1 VDGAAAGG
9 AAAGEIGHPSAE
21 CVPSS
26 ALLPCSVISLASH
39 DYTVSD
45 SKVFYHA
52 FAAVCAQRLDK
63 DQVFRHRQHEW
74 STLGIRS
81 RRRLDRSGVGLE
93 VALKRAQMAISQ
105 VRAATSPSG
114 KLRGMAG
121 TVEAVSSELSNAD
134 DLLQALIRALLTSEI
149 KSPHAEVAF
158 VLEYAHEGVSSTG
171 FDGYTLA
178 TFQAAAEA
186 ISSLEID
193 VLFAV
198 EGEGGGGEGGG
209 GDGGGGNG
217 GCGDGGG
224 DNDGGD
230 DDGGS
235 SDGGGGEGGVQATKI
250 GE

>member
-1 VDGAAAGG
+1 MKARNEKKKPQKD
-9 AAAGEIGHPSAE
+9 
-21 CVPSS
+21 
-26 ALLPCSVISLASH
+26 
-39 DYTVSD
+39 T
-45 SKVFYHA
+45 HA
-52 FAAVCAQRLDK
+52 QTHAQT
-63 DQVFRHRQHEW
+63 H
-74 STLGIRS
+74 
-81 RRRLDRSGVGLE
+81 
-93 VALKRAQMAISQ
+93 
-105 VRAATSPSG
+105 
-114 KLRGMAG
+114 
-121 TVEAVSSELSNAD
+121 
-134 DLLQALIRALLTSEI
+134 
-149 KSPHAEVAF
+149 PHAPAPDCTCTPPSPTLPTPPTPPFTPQVAF

-209 GDGGGGNG
+209 GEGGGGDGGGGNG